1 MRKDELSDV
10 TELPPQVQERLLR
23 LQQLQR
29 NLQTVLAQKQQ
40 VELELAEAEQ
50 AMTELGNLTAD
61 ATIYKSIGAL
71 LVKAEKSKVEA
82 ELKERKELLDTRV
95 QVLGKQEERLRSQL
109 NELQAKLKRDFG
121 TGTSSPTAT

>member
-1 MRKDELSDV
+1 MSDV

-50 AMTELGNLTAD
+50 AMTELGNLTED

-95 QVLGKQEERLRSQL
+95 QVLSKQEERLRSQL

-121 TGTSSPTAT
+121 TGTASPTAP

>member
-1 MRKDELSDV
+1 M

-50 AMTELGNLTAD
+50 AMTELGNLTED

-95 QVLGKQEERLRSQL
+95 QVLSKQEERLRSQL

-121 TGTSSPTAT
+121 TGTASPTAP